1 MTDVS
6 NHIFVMTCQSL
17 NPVPNTVRTLRMLVL
32 ILLMPCAFAAT
43 FAQSA
48 GSDQRQPVLVE
59 LFTSEGCSDCP
70 PADALLARLDATQFV
85 PGAHAIVLSEHVT
98 YWNQLGWRDP
108 FSSEAMTARQEQ
120 YVRGFGLDSA
130 YTPQMVVDGAVQ
142 FVGSRADEL
151 ENAVAREA
159 ATPKLAISLEEA
171 HWTAN
176 AVHFAVR
183 THLPP
188 HTALYVA
195 LAQDATRSEV
205 AHGEN
210 AGRTLH
216 HVAVVRV
223 LKEYGAKATDGE
235 PLQLSTVEKMVGPLR
250 LVAFVASGRDGH
262 VLGAAEQTLTR

>member
-1 MTDVS
+1 M
-6 NHIFVMTCQSL
+6 
-17 NPVPNTVRTLRMLVL
+17 
-32 ILLMPCAFAAT
+32 
-43 FAQSA
+43 
-48 GSDQRQPVLVE
+48 LVE

-98 YWNQLGWRDP
+98 YWNHLGWRDP
-108 FSSEAMTARQEQ
+108 FSFEAMTARQEQ

-130 YTPQMVVDGAVQ
+130 YTPQMVVDGTVQ

-151 ENAVAREA
+151 ESAVAHEA
-159 ATPKLAISLEEA
+159 AMPKLAISLEDA
-171 HWTAN
+171 RWTTN
-176 AVHFAVR
+176 TVHFAVH
-183 THLPP
+183 TSLPP
-188 HTALYVA
+188 HTALYVV

-223 LKEYGAKATDGE
+223 LKQYGAKAAEGE
-235 PLQLSTVEKMVGPLR
+235 PLQLATGDKMTGPLR
-250 LVAFVASGRDGH
+250 LVVFVANGRNGH
-262 VLGAAEQTLTR
+262 VLGATEQTLTQ